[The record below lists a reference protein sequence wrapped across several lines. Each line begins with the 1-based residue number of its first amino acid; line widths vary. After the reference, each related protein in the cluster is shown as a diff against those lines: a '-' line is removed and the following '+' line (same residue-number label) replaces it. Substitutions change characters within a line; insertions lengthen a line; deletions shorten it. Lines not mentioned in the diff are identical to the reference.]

1 MGRVENDCLV
11 KSFKMPCLSQTE
23 DIKSQSGSS
32 CSGSDREASDA
43 EATKDSREDEKPEQP
58 VEVDQEEHLPPPEEA
73 AAATEAESAVANEE
87 LQDSA
92 GDSTEID
99 ISDSSVPS
107 GTEIKQSDDTSEDRK
122 AEETVDEGKE
132 KEGQAQE
139 RGEYEP
145 TDTVELPPE

>member
-1 MGRVENDCLV
+1 ML
-11 KSFKMPCLSQTE
+11 CLSQTE

-32 CSGSDREASDA
+32 CSGSDQQASDA

-58 VEVDQEEHLPPPEEA
+58 VEVDQEEHLLPEKDEPKPEEA
-73 AAATEAESAVANEE
+73 AAATEAESAVANDSE

-107 GTEIKQSDDTSEDRK
+107 GTENKQSDDTSEDRK
-122 AEETVDEGKE
+122 AEKTVDEGKE

-139 RGEYEP
+139 RGEYGP